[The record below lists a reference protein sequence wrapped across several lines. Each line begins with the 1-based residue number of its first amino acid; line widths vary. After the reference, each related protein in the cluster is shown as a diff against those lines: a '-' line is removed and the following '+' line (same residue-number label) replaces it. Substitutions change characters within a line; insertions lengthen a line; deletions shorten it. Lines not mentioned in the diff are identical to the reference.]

1 MREGL
6 AKIREE
12 WFRGSPPEKLGVT
25 ERYVVFGETRAWVV
39 DQLRLSR
46 EETVLDLGFGH
57 GFFSFE
63 MASRTHARVVGLDF
77 DRSERGRTAKG
88 GARIAGQRDRI
99 DWTLADGRMMPF
111 TDGTFDAVASFLSL
125 QDVYM
130 TGGASA
136 LERVLENSCKI
147 LKRGGLLALADNLFP
162 ECARDDRQQLYAR
175 IHQEEFHAMLP
186 SKEVV
191 IKKLRGCGLAN
202 LWEHRYDPRIVLN
215 ENESRIELLDIADAR
230 PFGMVFD
237 FDRLWAKYRAEIGEL
252 GLAYPDILL
261 IQGRKT

>member
-6 AKIREE
+6 EKFREE

-25 ERYVVFGETRAWVV
+25 ERYVVFGEARAWVV

-63 MASRTHARVVGLDF
+63 VASRTHARVVGLDF
-77 DRSERGRTAKG
+77 DKNERGKTAKG
-88 GARIAGQRDRI
+88 GARVGGLRDSI

-111 TDGTFDAVASFLSL
+111 TDGTFDAVVAFLSL

-136 LERVLENSCKI
+136 IERVLENSCKI
-147 LKRGGLLALADNLFP
+147 LKRGGVLALADNLFP
-162 ECARDDRQQLYAR
+162 ECAGDDRQRLYAR
-175 IHQEEFHAMLP
+175 IHREEFRAMLP
-186 SKEVV
+186 SKDLV
-191 IKKLRGCGLAN
+191 IKKLRTCGLAN
-202 LWEHRYDPRIVLN
+202 LGEHRYDPTIVLN
-215 ENESRIELLDIADAR
+215 ENESRIELLDIVEAH
-230 PFGMVFD
+230 PFGMTFD
-237 FDRLWAKYRAEIGEL
+237 FDKIWAKYRAEIAER

-261 IQGRKT
+261 IEGRKA